1 MDIRVLGE
9 VCLYGQ
15 DGQVLLERVGE
26 RILLAAL
33 AIHAGQDVDTATL
46 LRLLGDGG
54 GAEQITARTLT
65 DYIAAVRAA
74 LQRAGGSRGMLPD
87 ARRRR
92 GTYRLDIDPSL
103 IDYHRFGQHIRAARA
118 HVRTGDHHAA
128 AAEYRLAVGE
138 WAGQPLAG
146 IDRAG
151 IDGLRLNLQ
160 EQHRAATQA
169 LIAQQLHIGEYDQA
183 LYATRRLIEENVA
196 DDIVVLG
203 LHALARAGRRADIPG
218 FYAQTTG
225 RLRALLG
232 ENAQLSDEVRKVA
245 DTLTKDPQESYRLL
259 PSGPTSSTASRELAG
274 AHTRVDARAVPRQL
288 PAAVS
293 LFAGRAGELAGL
305 TGLLRDRTAAG
316 GTVVISAIGG
326 TAGVGKTALAVYWA
340 HQVADRFPD
349 GQLYVNLRGFD
360 PGGQVMDPAEAV
372 RRFLD
377 ALGVPPERIPSD
389 LDAQAALYRTE
400 LAGRRMLIVLDNARD
415 SGQVR
420 PLFPGA
426 ATCLV
431 LVTSRNQLSGLVAAD
446 GAHPIALDLL
456 AEEEARQLLTRRLG
470 ADRVAAEPQ
479 AVAGII
485 TSCARL
491 PLALAIVAARA
502 ATEPHLPLHAL
513 HAGLRD
519 RSGGGRLDTLSTD
532 DPATDVRAVFSWS
545 YQALT
550 PPAARLFRLLGLH
563 PGPDTSAPAAA
574 SLASLPLPQVRGLLG
589 ELTRANLLIEHVPGR
604 YTFHDLLRAYAT
616 EQAHTIDT
624 DQQRHAARHRI
635 LDHYLHTAHTA
646 DRLLDPHRDPLTLAP
661 PQPGV
666 IPEHFTNHQQAL
678 DWYTA
683 EHPVLLAAVDH
694 ATVTGLDTHTWQ
706 LAWTLDTF
714 LDWRGHWHD
723 LAATG
728 QAAVAA
734 AGRLAD
740 PTAQANAHRLL
751 AAAYLRL
758 GRLDDAHTQLHH
770 ALNLYA
776 QAGDLAGQAH
786 THLGLSYLRERWAR
800 PAEALHHAQ
809 RALDLFRAAGHRR
822 GQALALNS
830 VGWCHALLGDHQ
842 QALTSCERALPLFQQ
857 LDDRTGQAAVW
868 DSLGYAHHH
877 LGQHAQALTCYRNA
891 LDLVRDFDDRYNE
904 ADTYAHLGDTHHAI
918 GDHEAA
924 RGAWQ
929 QALTILDQLG
939 HPDAHAVRVKLHDHG
954 RTPP

>member
-9 VCLYGQ
+9 VTLYGP
-15 DGQVLLERVGE
+15 DGSVLLERVGE

-33 AIHAGQDVDTATL
+33 AIHAGRDVETATL

-54 GAEQITARTLT
+54 GVEQITARTLT

-74 LQRAGGSRGMLPD
+74 LHRAGGSRGMLPD

-92 GTYRLDIDPSL
+92 GAYRLDIDPSL
-103 IDYHRFGQHIRAARA
+103 IDYHRFRQHIRAARS
-118 HVRTGDHHAA
+118 HVTTGDHHAA
-128 AAEYRLAVGE
+128 AAKYQLAIGE

-169 LIAQQLHIGEYDQA
+169 LIAQQLHTGEYDQA
-183 LYATRRLIEENVA
+183 LHATRRMIEENIA

-203 LHALARAGRRADIPG
+203 LHALARAGRRTDIPS

-232 ENAQLSDEVRKVA
+232 EDAQLSAEVRKVA

-259 PSGPTSSTASRELAG
+259 PSGPTPPTASRESVG
-274 AHTRVDARAVPRQL
+274 VDERAVPRQL

-293 LFAGRAGELAGL
+293 HFVGRDGELARL
-305 TGLLRDRTAAG
+305 TGLLRDQTEVAA
-316 GTVVISAIGG
+316 TVVISAIGG

-340 HQVADRFPD
+340 HRVADRFPD

-377 ALGVPPERIPSD
+377 ALGVPPERIPAD
-389 LDAQAALYRTE
+389 LDAQAALYRTQ

-415 SGQVR
+415 SVQVR
-420 PLFPGA
+420 ALLPGA
-426 ATCLV
+426 PTCLV
-431 LVTSRNQLSGLVAAD
+431 LVTSRNKLSGLVAAD
-446 GAHPIALDLL
+446 GAHPITLDLPTE
-456 AEEEARQLLTRRLG
+456 AEAHLLLTRRLG
-470 ADRVAAEPQ
+470 AGRVAAEPD
-479 AVAGII
+479 AVAEII
-485 TSCARL
+485 TACARL

-502 ATEPHLPLHAL
+502 ANEPHLPLHAL
-513 HAGLRD
+513 AGGLGDSR
-519 RSGGGRLDTLSTD
+519 GGRFDTLRTD

-550 PPAARLFRLLGLH
+550 QSAARLFRLLGLH
-563 PGPDTSAPAAA
+563 PGPDTCAPAVA
-574 SLASLPLPQVRGLLG
+574 SLAALSLPEVRSLLG

-604 YTFHDLLRAYAT
+604 YTFHDLLRVYAT
-616 EQAHTIDT
+616 EQAHRLDP

-635 LDHYLHTAHTA
+635 LDHYLHTAHIA
-646 DRLLDPHRDPLTLAP
+646 DRLLDPHRDPLTLTP

-666 IPEHFTNHQQAL
+666 ILEHFTDHQQAL
-678 DWYTA
+678 DWFTA

-694 ATVTGLDTHTWQ
+694 ATATGFDTHAWQ

-734 AGRLAD
+734 TGRLAD

-758 GRLDDAHTQLHH
+758 GRLDDANTQLHY

-786 THLGLSYLRERWAR
+786 THLGLSYLWERWGR

-809 RALDLFRAAGHRR
+809 RALDMFRAASHQR

-830 VGWCHALLGDHQ
+830 VGWCHGLLGDHQ
-842 QALTSCERALPLFQQ
+842 QALTSCERALPLFQE

-877 LGQHAQALTCYRNA
+877 LGHHAQALTCYRNA
-891 LDLVRDFDDRYNE
+891 LDLVRYFDDRYNE
-904 ADTYAHLGDTHHAI
+904 ADTLTHLGDTHHAT
-918 GDHEAA
+918 GDREAA

-939 HPDAHAVRVKLHDHG
+939 HPDAQAVRVKLHD
-954 RTPP
+954 RDQTPR